1 MLGYLDQKIPKGPPP
16 KDMSEMITR
25 RLDKMD
31 HMMQQK
37 MFPGYEAGKP
47 PEGWESE
54 NMRRM
59 PAQSASA
66 PQHASQAP
74 QSGGN
79 PAGWES
85 ENKEKEEDHG

>member
-1 MLGYLDQKIPKGPPP
+1 
-16 KDMSEMITR
+16 
-25 RLDKMD
+25 
-31 HMMQQK
+31 MQQK

-59 PAQSASA
+59 PVQSAGA
-66 PQHASQAP
+66 PQHASQGP
-74 QSGGN
+74 QSDGT

-85 ENKEKEEDHG
+85 ENKEKEEDHD